1 MHSLRTESL
10 ICLTVAAVVVAASPA
25 LPQRLQVMERWST
38 GSAGRQVEFGSI
50 GGMTEHLD
58 GWIWIS
64 DPINR
69 VVVAL
74 TADGARPERVALPG
88 RGPGEVE
95 GPDLLA
101 THPRIG
107 TGVYDAAQ
115 RMVHVFGSDGRFS
128 RGIFVRNVIFFPK
141 GFAFL
146 ASGEFVISGG
156 IEGNPGTVHL
166 HDANGALVRSWHP
179 GQTTENPR
187 AGLMVGGGAVSTT
200 REGSILFSQAAPHEV
215 VLYAATGRRIRRL
228 ASEGGLLRSIGD
240 DFISEQGYRRTFDWY
255 FPRSVAVFEL
265 PDGRILNVVWNYEE
279 SWSLWQVYE
288 PNGRPVRQVRVRRAY
303 RPWAIAANGD
313 VLASYEH
320 ADTGEH
326 IAVRLVLAWDGQVP
340 PLR

>member
-1 MHSLRTESL
+1 MHSLRAESL
-10 ICLTVAAVVVAASPA
+10 ICLAVVALVVTGSPA
-25 LPQRLQVMERWST
+25 SPQRLQVMERWST
-38 GSAGRQVEFGSI
+38 GSAARQVEFGSI

-58 GWIWIS
+58 GRIWIS

-107 TGVYDAAQ
+107 TGVYDVAQ
-115 RMVHVFGSDGRFS
+115 RIVHLFGSDGRFS
-128 RGIFVRNVIFFPK
+128 RGIFIRNVIYFPK

-146 ASGEFVISGG
+146 PTGEFVISGG

-179 GQTTENPR
+179 GPSTENPR
-187 AGLMVGGGAVSTT
+187 ARLMVGGGAVSIT
-200 REGSILFSQAAPHEV
+200 REGRILFSQAAPHEV
-215 VLYAATGRRIRRL
+215 VLYATTGRRIRRL
-228 ASEGGLLRSIGD
+228 ASETGLLRSIGD
-240 DFISEQGYRRTFDWY
+240 DFISERGHRRTFDWN
-255 FPRSVAVFEL
+255 FSRSVAVFEMPGGL
-265 PDGRILNVVWNYEE
+265 ILNVVWNNDEN
-279 SWSLWQVYE
+279 WSLWQVYE
-288 PNGRPVRQVRVRRAY
+288 RGGRRIHQIRVRRAY
-303 RPWAIAANGD
+303 RPWALASNGD
-313 VLASYEH
+313 VLASYAH
-320 ADTGEH
+320 AETDEQ
-326 IAVRLVLAWDGQVP
+326 IAVRLVLAWDGEVP